1 MYTERKEMVRDRRN
15 ERVVR
20 GKIGIPRNYRKERLS
35 GRFSLEQ
42 IAADLPAGSLI
53 SGLLQPLI
61 FLRFAW
67 NFTLCSSL
75 PSFLSLFS
83 PPYARSSLSRR
94 SPVYRLLLAP
104 SEKQDAREWQRY
116 VFAPFS
122 SSPSFVSF
130 PVELVPPFFR
140 FPRKG
145 KLDRGGKISRPTWF
159 LTGHG
164 NFV

>member
-20 GKIGIPRNYRKERLS
+20 GRGIGIPRNYWKERLP

-53 SGLLQPLI
+53 SGVVLQPLI

-67 NFTLCSSL
+67 NSTLCSSL
-75 PSFLSLFS
+75 SLSLS
-83 PPYARSSLSRR
+83 
-94 SPVYRLLLAP
+94 LLLRDPLYRVSSTAFYSLLRKNSTRDNGGDTSLLP
-104 SEKQDAREWQRY
+104 FHPHRPLFFSNSLLLFRAIREKG
-116 VFAPFS
+116 S
-122 SSPSFVSF
+122 SI
-130 PVELVPPFFR
+130 EEER
-140 FPRKG
+140 
-145 KLDRGGKISRPTWF
+145 SRDTSSWF